1 MNKRIVARTVL
12 VSVVFMIAFSV
23 YAYFQLY
30 RYEDGMAEIYAEEQ
44 DGYVAL
50 VVDKIKSGD
59 TVVAEAQ
66 ETVELLKSAD
76 DHYWTLDNRNTIL
89 YIKNVTETNVY
100 RNVSPDKYYKTKSAR
115 NFIENMRESEV
126 NHKII
131 VIDDKKYIASGTI
144 INVGGEKLRM
154 ILLTD
159 YHILFTNNEYL
170 SNKIYLEIAI
180 IAVAIIFVVTLIM
193 MAIYIGRQNDKIQG
207 VIDENKK
214 LAEKIERLISIEA
227 VRNAVI
233 DNAEAKRAEREAE
246 KANVVTPA
254 QVTEE
259 AAPVEEEASPVVEE
273 AAPVVE
279 EAAPVVEE
287 ATPVLEEP
295 ITQVEEEIVE
305 EQATQTPLSQEE
317 MDKESDILYANSKI
331 LRGTDAIDKLFDGMV
346 EREIFPTTVLACRLR
361 GISAADFFLQM
372 KDIVK
377 RDAVWV
383 ELNEGDLLLVFAN
396 RRKKFVM
403 DFVWKY
409 VVYQDTVRAYKVF
422 SMEDKDKVAETL
434 DEINGFYRG

>member
-1 MNKRIVARTVL
+1 MNKRIVTRTVL

-30 RYEDGMAEIYAEEQ
+30 KYEDGMAEIYAEEQ

-50 VVDKIKSGD
+50 VADKIKSGD

-100 RNVSPDKYYKTKSAR
+100 RNVSPNKYYKTKSAR
-115 NFIENMRESEV
+115 NFIENMMESEV

-214 LAEKIERLISIEA
+214 LSEKIERLISIEA

-233 DNAEAKRAEREAE
+233 DNAEAKRVEREAE

-259 AAPVEEEASPVVEE
+259 ATPVVEEGAPVVEE

-287 ATPVLEEP
+287 AAPVVEEAAPVLEEP

-305 EQATQTPLSQEE
+305 EQVTQTPLSLEE

-372 KDIVK
+372 KDIYFLFSLTDV
-377 RDAVWV
+377 R
-383 ELNEGDLLLVFAN
+383 NLLWTSFGNSLYTRILYVHI
-396 RRKKFVM
+396 RYSQ
-403 DFVWKY
+403 WK
-409 VVYQDTVRAYKVF
+409 TKI
-422 SMEDKDKVAETL
+422 K
-434 DEINGFYRG
+434 